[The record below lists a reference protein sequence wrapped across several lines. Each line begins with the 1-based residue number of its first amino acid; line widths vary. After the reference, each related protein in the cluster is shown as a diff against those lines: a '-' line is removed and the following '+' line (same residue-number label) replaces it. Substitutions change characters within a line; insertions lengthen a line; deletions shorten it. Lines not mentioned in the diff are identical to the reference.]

1 MKLPIFVVGDRVRMR
16 HPDRLYASNSNGT
29 VTRVFVTARGYY
41 DVLLDAADTPR
52 VLHASALEHSTAK
65 LNREPPTWTD
75 DHGHCHVAPNM
86 CDLPLGLQAAITRM
100 GALIARGTATEEVD
114 IMLCV
119 LLTRVSNDEIDR
131 RPYGEKRHFVTRW
144 FDNQKRLFVVSA

>member
-1 MKLPIFVVGDRVRMR
+1 
-16 HPDRLYASNSNGT
+16 
-29 VTRVFVTARGYY
+29 
-41 DVLLDAADTPR
+41 
-52 VLHASALEHSTAK
+52 
-65 LNREPPTWTD
+65 
-75 DHGHCHVAPNM
+75 M
-86 CDLPLGLQAAITRM
+86 CDLPLGLQAAIKRM
-100 GALIARGTATEEVD
+100 GALIARGTAMEEVD

>member
-1 MKLPIFVVGDRVRMR
+1 MNNPIFVVGDRVRMR
-16 HPDRLYASNSNGT
+16 HPAPYSLNPTGT
-29 VTRVFVTARGYY
+29 VTLVFGTARGYY
-41 DVLLDAADTPR
+41 DVKFDTASELR
-52 VLHASALEHSTAK
+52 VVHASALEHSTAK

-86 CDLPLGLQAAITRM
+86 CDLPLGLQAAIKRM
-100 GALIARGTATEEVD
+100 EALIARGTATEEVD